1 MRSFNDRNEEAARFA
16 AEVEAFGR
24 DIAKARI
31 AVADLRF
38 HLAMQ
43 RARADIRIIF
53 SEVRP

>member
-1 MRSFNDRNEEAARFA
+1 MRSFDDRDEEAARLA

-24 DIAKARI
+24 DIAEARI

-38 HLAMQ
+38 HLAM
-43 RARADIRIIF
+43 RRVRADIRIIF